1 LAPASAHYVKALG
14 TLGAES
20 LKSAAYQLPKRAV
33 LLYATDDLLPGSSS
47 DSSGQQ
53 GSSRC
58 VLAACRMRYESSCP
72 AARRVERR
80 LLSVEEA
87 RAAVEHAAPSTS
99 AAGQPGK

>member
-1 LAPASAHYVKALG
+1 
-14 TLGAES
+14 
-20 LKSAAYQLPKRAV
+20 V
-33 LLYATDDLLPGSSS
+33 LLYATDDDLLPGSSS